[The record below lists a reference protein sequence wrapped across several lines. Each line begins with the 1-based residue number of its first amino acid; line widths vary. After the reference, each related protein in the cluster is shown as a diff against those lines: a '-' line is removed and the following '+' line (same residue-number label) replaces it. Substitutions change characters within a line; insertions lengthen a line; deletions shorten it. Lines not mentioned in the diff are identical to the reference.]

1 MKPMLITK
9 PGCRNLGAL
18 LEKGRR
24 ARGWSLDTLVDF
36 IQNTTGETL
45 SKAALSTLERGTV
58 EPKFN
63 TLAIIAAAGYVVN
76 PEGIPYSLQDL
87 WLIACEKL
95 ALDNQGD
102 ELALH
107 SPSDFVGT
115 RISRVGERCN
125 EFSKF
130 QSTNT
135 ERKIS

>member
-1 MKPMLITK
+1 MLITK
-9 PGCRNLGAL
+9 PGCRNLGTL

-36 IQNTTGETL
+36 IQNSTGETL

-76 PEGIPYSLQDL
+76 SEGIPYSLQDL
-87 WLIACEKL
+87 WLIACEML
-95 ALDNQGD
+95 ALDNQKD

-115 RISRVGERCN
+115 RISRVGDRCN

-130 QSTNT
+130 QSTNI
-135 ERKIS
+135 ERKIG